1 MQTYERMK
9 TMKKLMMLLLSLCLV
24 FSLAACGQNKD
35 QTGSDTKEETNQE
48 ETAGDTAK
56 TPDAENPDAETP
68 ADDQSGEE
76 AVGEHTISGIVN
88 KLEDYL
94 VLLDADGEYHI
105 FDYGIDVDPTTLAE
119 GDKVTVSYNG
129 TLDDEKE
136 TPVAV
141 SIDKTES

>member
-1 MQTYERMK
+1 
-9 TMKKLMMLLLSLCLV
+9 MKKLMMLLLSFCLLL
-24 FSLAACGQNKD
+24 SLAACGQSKD
-35 QTGSDTKEETNQE
+35 QTGSTPKDETNQE
-48 ETAGDTAK
+48 ETAGDTAQ

-76 AVGEHTISGIVN
+76 AVGEHTISGMVN
-88 KLEDYL
+88 KLDDYL

>member
-1 MQTYERMK
+1 
-9 TMKKLMMLLLSLCLV
+9 MKKLMMLLLSFCLLL
-24 FSLAACGQNKD
+24 SLAACGQSKD
-35 QTGSDTKEETNQE
+35 QTGSAPKDETNQE
-48 ETAGDTAK
+48 ETAGDTAQ

-76 AVGEHTISGIVN
+76 AVGEHTISGVVN
-88 KLEDYL
+88 KLDDYL

-141 SIDKTES
+141 SIDKTDS